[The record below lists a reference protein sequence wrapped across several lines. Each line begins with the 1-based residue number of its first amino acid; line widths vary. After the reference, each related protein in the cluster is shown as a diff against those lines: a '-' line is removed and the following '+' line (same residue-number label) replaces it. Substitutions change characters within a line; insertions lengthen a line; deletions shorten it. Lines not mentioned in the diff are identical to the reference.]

1 VNGRTL
7 YPMESP
13 PPLETPS
20 TREFRIPIRRL
31 ILHAVLF
38 LSTLA
43 TTFLAGVFFAVSEV
57 EWENLNAALTHPAV
71 ISSGLAYSL
80 TLLTIL
86 LAHELG
92 HYLACRY
99 YGIRASLPYFIP
111 APPLVG
117 IGTFGAFI
125 RIHEPIRSRRAL
137 FDVGIAGPLAGF
149 AFAVPAAI
157 VGLWFADPAPPLPPS
172 EGVITFNDPVL
183 FLLLQRAFDLPITIR
198 WNPVHFAAWVG
209 MLATSLNLL
218 PLGQLDGGHIA
229 YALLGQRGHR
239 WTARG
244 IFLVM
249 IGLAFYAY
257 AHHRWAGWFVYVGL
271 LGLLIGLK
279 HPPVGDEHEPLDRRR
294 KALGILALIVF
305 ILSFMPFPITIS

>member
-1 VNGRTL
+1 VNERGWHLTDPALAPLPVPAR
-7 YPMESP
+7 ESC
-13 PPLETPS
+13 
-20 TREFRIPIRRL
+20 IPFRRL
-31 ILHAVLF
+31 LLHAL
-38 LSTLA
+38 LLALTLV
-43 TTFLAGVFFAVSEV
+43 TTFLAGAFFALGGLP
-57 EWENLNAALTHPAV
+57 WEDVNTAFAHPEA

-111 APPLVG
+111 APPLIG

-125 RIHEPIRSRRAL
+125 RIQEPIRSRRAL

-149 AFAVPAAI
+149 AVALPAAV
-157 VGLWFADPAPPLPPS
+157 VGLWFADPAPPVPLS
-172 EGVITFNDPVL
+172 EGVITFNDPAL
-183 FLLLQRAFDLPITIR
+183 FILLQRVFDLPVMIE
-198 WNPVHFAAWVG
+198 WNPVYFAAWVG

-218 PLGQLDGGHIA
+218 PLGQLDGGHIV
-229 YALLGQRGHR
+229 YALLGRRGHQ
-239 WTARG
+239 WMARG
-244 IFLVM
+244 IFLMM

-257 AHHRWAGWFVYVGL
+257 DRHRWVGWFVYVGL

-279 HPPVGDEHEPLDRRR
+279 HPPLEDEHESLDRRR
-294 KALGILALIVF
+294 KILGIVALIVF
-305 ILSFMPFPITIS
+305 ALSFMPFPITIT

>member
-1 VNGRTL
+1 MDGRARHL
-7 YPMESP
+7 MESP
-13 PPLETPS
+13 LS
-20 TREFRIPIRRL
+20 VQMLSAREFRLPLRRV

-38 LSTLA
+38 LSTLV
-43 TTFLAGVFFAVSEV
+43 TTFLAGAFFALGSV
-57 EWENLNAALTHPAV
+57 EWENLSTALTHPV
-71 ISSGLAYSL
+71 VVSSGLAYAF
-80 TLLTIL
+80 TLLAIL

-111 APPLVG
+111 APPVVG

-125 RIHEPIRSRRAL
+125 RIQEPIRSRRAL

-149 AFAVPAAI
+149 AVALPAAV
-157 VGLWFADPAPPLPPS
+157 VGLWFANPAPPIPS
-172 EGVITFNDPVL
+172 LEGTITFNDPAL
-183 FLLLQRAFDLPITIR
+183 FILLQRAFDLPVMIQ

-229 YALLGQRGHR
+229 YALLGPKGHR
-239 WTARG
+239 WMARG
-244 IFLVM
+244 IFFLM

-257 AHHRWAGWFVYVGL
+257 DRHRWIGWFVYVGL
-271 LGLLIGLK
+271 IGLLIGLK
-279 HPPVGDEHEPLDRRR
+279 HPPLEDEQESLDRRR
-294 KALGILALIVF
+294 KILGIIALIVF
-305 ILSFMPFPITIS
+305 ALSFMPFPITIT

>member
-1 VNGRTL
+1 MR
-7 YPMESP
+7 ES
-13 PPLETPS
+13 
-20 TREFRIPIRRL
+20 RIPLRRL

-38 LSTLA
+38 LSTFA
-43 TTFLAGVFFAVSEV
+43 TTFLAGAFFALSGAVV
-57 EWENLNAALTHPAV
+57 EDLGAALTHPAIV
-71 ISSGLAYSL
+71 SSGLAYSF

-99 YGIRASLPYFIP
+99 YGIQASLPYFIP
-111 APPLVG
+111 APPVIG

-125 RIHEPIRSRRAL
+125 RIQEPIRSRRAL

-149 AFAVPAAI
+149 AVALPAAI
-157 VGLWFADPAPPLPPS
+157 VGLWFADPAPPIPLT
-172 EGVITFNDPVL
+172 EGVITFNDPAL
-183 FLLLQRAFDLPITIR
+183 FILLQRVFDLPVMIR

-229 YALLGQRGHR
+229 YALLGRRGHR
-239 WTARG
+239 WMARG
-244 IFLVM
+244 IFFLM

-257 AHHRWAGWFVYVGL
+257 SRHRWAGWFVYVGL
-271 LGLLIGLK
+271 IGLLIGLK
-279 HPPVGDEHEPLDRRR
+279 HPPVGDEHQPLDRRR
-294 KALGILALIVF
+294 KVLGIIALIVF
-305 ILSFMPFPITIS
+305 ALSFMPFPITIT